1 MVQKGFISKETIYAI
16 KEAIN
21 ISFDKNNFATI
32 FSSGQINL
40 NILPKMILDGIYVL
54 SHNPNGDYF
63 KELLTGLLAKVLDLS
78 NSNSSDE
85 TNKKEY
91 LKTEINK
98 FFNFIDLLI
107 GSDLKNIFN
116 FNVLINSAKD
126 ISLMLTYIID
136 LVKSVDFKLFSDY
149 NQNFFDNEYNKL
161 VPNPDFP
168 SDRTKDSL
176 RKISSF
182 EILINF
188 LKSINQQTLKRT
200 LINIINNIEVQ
211 SLFNFNNSN
220 NIFNIFLGNLIDP
233 IKRIFPLLNS
243 YKNSID
249 LQYKNILE
257 GIKFLINA
265 FDFNIFIET
274 LESKLKLVHFE
285 TERID
290 LDINK
295 NV

>member
-1 MVQKGFISKETIYAI
+1 M
-16 KEAIN
+16 
-21 ISFDKNNFATI
+21 
-32 FSSGQINL
+32 
-40 NILPKMILDGIYVL
+40 
-54 SHNPNGDYF
+54 
-63 KELLTGLLAKVLDLS
+63 
-78 NSNSSDE
+78 
-85 TNKKEY
+85 
-91 LKTEINK
+91 
-98 FFNFIDLLI
+98 
-107 GSDLKNIFN
+107 
-116 FNVLINSAKD
+116 INSAKD
-126 ISLMLTYIID
+126 TSLMLTYIID

-168 SDRTKDSL
+168 IDRTKDSL

-220 NIFNIFLGNLIDP
+220 NIFNIFLGNLIEP
-233 IKRIFPLLNS
+233 IKKIFPLLNS

-274 LESKLKLVHFE
+274 LESKLS
-285 TERID
+285 
-290 LDINK
+290 
-295 NV
+295 